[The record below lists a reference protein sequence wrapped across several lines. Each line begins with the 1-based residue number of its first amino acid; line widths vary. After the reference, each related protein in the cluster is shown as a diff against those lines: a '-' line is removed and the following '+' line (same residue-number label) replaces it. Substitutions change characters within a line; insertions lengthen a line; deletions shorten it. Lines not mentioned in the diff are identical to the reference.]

1 MEWIFKNV
9 TKPGTRQH
17 LCSLYNYF
25 FNPHRDIFLFCKSL
39 IFHDFKKENGRRIKS
54 NPDAPPNPVVKATTS
69 DAVASFNNNPS
80 LPLCTSCL
88 GRGKGVLPLFHWER
102 WAGKGESLQLIIPPA
117 VALNSASEIRDG
129 RWEALLIPF
138 SWSLDFFFFFNT
150 KTILYWD
157 IAN

>member
-39 IFHDFKKENGRRIKS
+39 IFHDFKKENRRRIKS
-54 NPDAPPNPVVKATTS
+54 DPDAPPNLVVKATTS

-102 WAGKGESLQLIIPPA
+102 WAGKGESLQLISPA
-117 VALNSASEIRDG
+117 VALNSASEIWDS
-129 RWEALLIPF
+129 RWETLLIP
-138 SWSLDFFFFFNT
+138 SAGAWIFFFFNT
-150 KTILYWD
+150 RNILYWD
-157 IAN
+157 IVN